1 VSGDC
6 KDEEVILTLPSMNA
20 SGWTATEF
28 DDIVRQHQA
37 RIYRVLWCELRD
49 DEAAATLTQDCFL
62 KAYRARA
69 EFRGDASV
77 NTWLVRIAVNL
88 ARDYRRNRRQGFW
101 RRLRNSH
108 LGEIELAIEIAEDG
122 TPRADRALLARE
134 QLRQTMEAVRSLS
147 PQQQTVFHLRFL
159 EEMTLEEIAV
169 AMSVE
174 IGTVKSHLSRAV
186 HTLRQRKDKQ

>member
-1 VSGDC
+1 
-6 KDEEVILTLPSMNA
+6 
-20 SGWTATEF
+20 
-28 DDIVRQHQA
+28 IVREHQA

-69 EFRGDASV
+69 DFRGEASV

-88 ARDYRRNRRQGFW
+88 ARDYQRNRRQGFW
-101 RRLRNSH
+101 KRLLNSNP
-108 LGEIELAIEIAEDG
+108 LEAEWATEMAEDN

-134 QLRQTMEAVRSLS
+134 QLQRTMEAVKTLS

-159 EEMTLEEIAV
+159 EEMSLEEIA
-169 AMSVE
+169 ATMAVE

-186 HTLRQRKDKQ
+186 NALRQQRN

>member
-1 VSGDC
+1 M
-6 KDEEVILTLPSMNA
+6 EETLTMPAMSEA
-20 SGWTATEF
+20 GWTAAEF

-69 EFRGDASV
+69 EFRGEASI

-88 ARDYRRNRRQGFW
+88 ARDYQRNRRQNFW
-101 RRLRNSH
+101 RRM
-108 LGEIELAIEIAEDG
+108 LGGNAKEVELATEMAVDT
-122 TPRADRALLARE
+122 TPCADRALLARE
-134 QLRQTMEAVRSLS
+134 QLQRTMEAVKTLS
-147 PQQQTVFHLRFL
+147 AQQQTVFHLRFL
-159 EEMTLEEIAV
+159 EELSLQEIAA
-169 AMSVE
+169 AMSIE

-186 HTLRQRKDKQ
+186 HALRQQRNER